1 MTTRPWIVFRESSP
15 AQEFHVASFR
25 FQVAGGTSTMKRET
39 WNSKLPGE
47 PRPKLRA
54 LCVTLLLLALSLSLN
69 VDLSFAASPGL
80 AERVIEHRLGNGL
93 TVLMVERHQTP
104 IVSVNITFAVG
115 GLNEQVGQTGIAHLY
130 EHMAFKGTRM
140 IGTTN
145 YEEEKPILDELA
157 LVGTEL
163 DQRQREF
170 EANTAR
176 ATDEAR
182 AAIESLQKRVT
193 DLQAQASEYVVGN
206 EMALL
211 YQRHG
216 GVGLNASTGKDL
228 TRYMISFPANRL
240 PLWAEIEADRMAHP
254 VLREFYRERGV
265 VMEERRLRNDDS
277 PNGLL
282 FETFTSAAFRA
293 HGYGIPTI
301 GWGSDILSLTP
312 ADTEAFFKTHYG
324 PNRATI
330 ALVGDINPRDVI
342 ALIERTF
349 GKIPA
354 APPSPSLVTVEP
366 EQRGERRV
374 EVEFDAEPAIVIGY
388 HKPTLGHPDDDVF
401 DVIDAVLSEGLTS
414 RLHQKLVRDK
424 RLAASVGSDASHPG
438 VRAPNLFV
446 ITATPLAPHTTAEVE
461 AAIYEEI
468 ERLKREPVSPKELEK
483 VLNNLDAD
491 LVRGLRSNSGL
502 ASQLALYQA
511 LAGDWQ
517 YILTSRDKIAKV
529 TAADVQRVAT
539 QYFTKSNRTVA
550 VLVKKGN
557 AKAAV
562 ATSVSGV
569 RP

>member
-1 MTTRPWIVFRESSP
+1 MRKLVSCMRNQPYVPT
-15 AQEFHVASFR
+15 ALHASR
-25 FQVAGGTSTMKRET
+25 FTICC
-39 WNSKLPGE
+39 
-47 PRPKLRA
+47 
-54 LCVTLLLLALSLSLN
+54 CVMVLSCVLN
-69 VDLSFAASPGL
+69 VNVLSAASSSL
-80 AERVIEHRLGNGL
+80 AERVVEHRLGNGL
-93 TVLMVERHQTP
+93 TILMVERHQTP
-104 IVSVNITFAVG
+104 IVSINITFAVG
-115 GLNEQVGQTGIAHLY
+115 GINEQVGQTGIAHLY
-130 EHMAFKGTRM
+130 EHMAFKGTRT
-140 IGTTN
+140 IGTTD
-145 YEEEKPILDELA
+145 YEKEGPILEELA
-157 LVGTEL
+157 RVGTEL
-163 DQRQREF
+163 DQRQRDVD
-170 EANTAR
+170 ANGGR
-176 ATDEAR
+176 LTDQER
-182 AAIESLQKRVT
+182 MAIDSLQKRFEE
-193 DLQAQASEYVVGN
+193 LQTQAAEFVVGN

-216 GVGLNASTGKDL
+216 GVGLNASTGKDV
-228 TRYMISFPANRL
+228 TRYMISFPSNRL
-240 PLWAEIEADRMAHP
+240 PLWAAIEADRMAHP
-254 VLREFYRERGV
+254 VLREFYKERGV

-330 ALVGDINPRDVI
+330 ALVGDINPREVI
-342 ALIERTF
+342 ALMEHTF

-354 APPSPSLVTVEP
+354 APPPPPLVTVEP

-374 EVEFDAEPAIVIGY
+374 EVEFDAEPAIIIGY

-401 DVIDAVLSEGLTS
+401 DVVDAILSEGLTS

-438 VRAPNLFV
+438 ARAPNLFLV
-446 ITATPLAPHTTAEVE
+446 TATPLAPHTTAEVE

-468 ERLKREPVSPKELEK
+468 ERLKREPVSAKELEK
-483 VLNNLDAD
+483 VINNLDAD

-517 YILTSRDKIAKV
+517 YILTSRNKV
-529 TAADVQRVAT
+529 AAVTPADVQRVAT

-550 VLVKKGN
+550 VLVKKGSAN
-557 AKAAV
+557 AV
-562 ATSVSGV
+562 AAAPVSGV
-569 RP
+569 SR